1 MDGTFLLKCME
12 CKKIVHS
19 NGSWAKVF
27 NADCFDV
34 FPAIKD
40 QSIDLILVDT
50 PYATTKNKWD
60 TLLDLDL
67 MFQESYRVI
76 KKGCAII
83 HFAQDKYTAQLIMS
97 QFKNYKHRWVWD
109 KVSSANFA
117 VAKHMPL
124 TVTEDVLIFSEDDLI
139 DNTPNDDILVFT
151 NDGSKVDYFPKMMK
165 GKLRFRGSKNA
176 KSNGEGFGGVNQVYY
191 QSDEYYPTNLLKF
204 SVVPRRQS
212 LHPSQKPVDLL
223 KYLIETYS
231 VNGSTILDFTMGV
244 GSIGVA
250 CKHTNRNFI
259 GIEKEQIYYDI
270 AVERIETE

>member
-1 MDGTFLLKCME
+1 MGDCI
-12 CKKIVHS
+12 KITYD
-19 NGSWAKVF
+19 NGYNAKLF
-27 NADCFDV
+27 NADCFDL
-34 FPAIKD
+34 FPYIKD
-40 QSIDLILVDT
+40 KSIDLILVDT

-67 MFQESYRVI
+67 MFRESYRVI
-76 KKGCAII
+76 KNRCAII

-124 TVTEDVLIFSEDDLI
+124 TVTED
-139 DNTPNDDILVFT
+139 ILVFT
-151 NDGSKVDYFPKMMK
+151 NDGSKVDYFPKMTK

-176 KSNGEGFGGVNQVYY
+176 KTNGQGFGNVDQIYY

-212 LHPSQKPVDLL
+212 LHPSQKPIELL

-231 VNGSTILDFTMGV
+231 KEGSTVLDFTMGV
-244 GSIGVA
+244 GSTGVA
-250 CKHTNRNFI
+250 CENRNFI
-259 GIEKEQIYYDI
+259 GIEKEEKFYKI
-270 AVERIETE
+270 AEERIYENYIRC